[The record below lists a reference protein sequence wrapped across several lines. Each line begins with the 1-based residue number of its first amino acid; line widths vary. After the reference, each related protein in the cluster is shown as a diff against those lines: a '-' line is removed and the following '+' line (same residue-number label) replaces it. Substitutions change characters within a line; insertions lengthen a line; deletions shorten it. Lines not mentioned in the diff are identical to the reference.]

1 MADMMVLFDPGNC
14 GDMNLGFPLSL
25 YVLQSPRQAGG
36 HLCLG
41 HGDLLSLAIP
51 VFEVADEEWA
61 VHRWWINFPLKE
73 AMGYG

>member
-14 GDMNLGFPLSL
+14 GYMNLGFPLSL
-25 YVLQSPRQAGG
+25 YVLQRPRQEGG

-51 VFEVADEEWA
+51 VSQVADKDTARRCMCIIREGS
-61 VHRWWINFPLKE
+61 RN
-73 AMGYG
+73 